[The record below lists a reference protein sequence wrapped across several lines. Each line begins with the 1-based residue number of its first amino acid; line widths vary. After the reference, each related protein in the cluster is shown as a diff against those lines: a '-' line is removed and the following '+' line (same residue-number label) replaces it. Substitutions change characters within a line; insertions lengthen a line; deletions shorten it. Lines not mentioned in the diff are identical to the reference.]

1 MSAKKNFVPSELN
14 SIVVPSVASLPTS
27 QKELVKK
34 VASEMSKG
42 VLNVNWITLL
52 DEKPAMNI
60 LVPSGLKVIPEG
72 EFWPLSLFFG
82 TSISSTN
89 DETAPKALKL
99 VIKKINNTLTNF
111 SNFTSYF

>member
-1 MSAKKNFVPSELN
+1 MSVKKNFVPSELN
-14 SIVVPSVASLPTS
+14 SILVPSNASPPIL

-34 VASEMSKG
+34 VASEISKG
-42 VLNVNWITLL
+42 VLNVYWITLL
-52 DEKPAMNI
+52 AEKPAMNI

-99 VIKKINNTLTNF
+99 VRKKINNKLVNF